1 VGAADALAPAPPC
14 SRLSQFVPALAIGL
28 CAGLLPLVG
37 STIVGSTTVVWIALA
52 ALCFAP
58 FVWYGFCKPKLWP
71 LLFCGAAILF
81 PPLPFPVGDSGVHVS
96 ILFAGAGLL
105 AGLARLPEW
114 RIERNG
120 LNLALIAL
128 VGALAVSLGFAA
140 LYSGLA
146 LAAASAARSA
156 LFACGVYVYFTASQ
170 GPGVVERTQA
180 ERSARWLF
188 GMAVAA
194 ALFGCVDFV
203 YQLPAPAGFGAQ
215 FIWLGSG
222 VYRRAQGLFY
232 DASALGNFCA
242 FFLVMSVVAL
252 AHRGRTPQT
261 FSTKILSTS
270 VASAGAVLF
279 LMTLLLSFSRA
290 PLLAAVIGCVA
301 LAALEKDRWAR
312 SRWTSPRMLLA
323 LASLVVMAVT
333 VFAVALPEF
342 AAGYWARAGVDWDSL
357 FTSPDTVLS
366 GRLESWQT
374 IGGFIQEHPWQVL
387 AGIGYKTLPYS
398 DHFGKPVIADNMY
411 LSTLVETGAFGLC
424 SLIAVN
430 LAILM
435 AGYRAAKRGSFFGK
449 WIFCF
454 WAGETFQMFAGD
466 ILTFWR
472 VLPMY
477 FWVLA
482 QAAREAAKPET
493 SVD

>member
-1 VGAADALAPAPPC
+1 MEAADALARSPPN
-14 SRLSQFVPALAIGL
+14 SRLSRFVAALAIGL
-28 CAGLLPLVG
+28 CAGLLSLG
-37 STIVGSTTVVWIALA
+37 STKVIWIALA
-52 ALCFAP
+52 AFCFAP

-81 PPLPFPVGDSGVHVS
+81 PPLPFPIGDSGVHVS
-96 ILFAGAGLL
+96 IVIASAGLM

-120 LNLALIAL
+120 LNLALAGL

-146 LAAASAARSA
+146 LAVASAARLA
-156 LFACGVYVYFTASQ
+156 LFACGVFVYFTASQ
-170 GPGVVERTQA
+170 GPGIVDQTQA

-188 GMAVAA
+188 GIAVAA

-242 FFLVMSVVAL
+242 FFLLMCIVAL
-252 AHRGRTPQT
+252 AHRQR
-261 FSTKILSTS
+261 KILSAG

-279 LMTLLLSFSRA
+279 LTTLLLSFSRA
-290 PLLAAVIGCVA
+290 PLLAAAIGCAA
-301 LAALEKDRWAR
+301 LAVLEKDRWAR
-312 SRWTSPRMLLA
+312 SRASPRMLLA
-323 LASLVVMAVT
+323 VAALAVMAVT
-333 VFAVALPEF
+333 VFAVAFPEF
-342 AAGYWARAGVDWDSL
+342 AAGYWARAGVDWDSI

-366 GRLESWQT
+366 GRLESWQS

-398 DHFGKPVIADNMY
+398 DHFGKPVVADNMY
-411 LSTLVETGAFGLC
+411 LSMLVETGVFGLC
-424 SLIAVN
+424 SLVAVN
-430 LAILM
+430 VAILV

-493 SVD
+493 FVD

>member
-1 VGAADALAPAPPC
+1 VGAADALAPSPPY

-28 CAGLLPLVG
+28 CAGLLPLIG
-37 STIVGSTTVVWIALA
+37 PATVVWIALA

-96 ILFAGAGLL
+96 IVIAGAGLL
-105 AGLARLPEW
+105 AGLARLQEW

-140 LYSGLA
+140 LYSGFA
-146 LAAASAARSA
+146 LASASAARLA
-156 LFACGVYVYFTASQ
+156 LFAFGVYVYFTASQ
-170 GPGVVERTQA
+170 GPGVAGQFQA

-252 AHRGRTPQT
+252 AHRGRGA
-261 FSTKILSTS
+261 KILSTS
-270 VASAGAVLF
+270 VASFGAVLF

-290 PLLAAVIGCVA
+290 PLLAAIIGCVA

-323 LASLVVMAVT
+323 LAALVVMAVT
-333 VFAVALPEF
+333 GHGPVGKARKLADHRRLYTRTSVAGARGHRLQD
-342 AAGYWARAGVDWDSL
+342 AALLRPLWKTGDRRQHVPVRAG
-357 FTSPDTVLS
+357 
-366 GRLESWQT
+366 GNR
-374 IGGFIQEHPWQVL
+374 
-387 AGIGYKTLPYS
+387 GIRS
-398 DHFGKPVIADNMY
+398 
-411 LSTLVETGAFGLC
+411 
-424 SLIAVN
+424 
-430 LAILM
+430 
-435 AGYRAAKRGSFFGK
+435 
-449 WIFCF
+449 
-454 WAGETFQMFAGD
+454 MFAGRRERGD
-466 ILTFWR
+466 FGGGLSRRQARI
-472 VLPMY
+472 VLRKVDLLFLGRRNVPDVRRRHSN
-477 FWVLA
+477 VLA
-482 QAAREAAKPET
+482 CPADVLLGAGAGGAGSGET
-493 SVD
+493 